1 MHTRWLAVSR
11 SCAAASKFSVRI
23 LVFCARE
30 IGSLDGEVAALNRRV
45 AGLDVHHG
53 CGTLARACKE
63 VADVQAPHTYSDGAC
78 SALPERS
85 AAHPA
90 RVPTVP
96 AEARTYVP
104 AVVTSDAHD
113 NALCEDNPSGSNDS
127 PMMCQQE
134 QTAMQTEKMCS
145 TQLPREE
152 LEQTGTGSVPSFGIV
167 VGGADSTDSS
177 DDSETDDDELLL
189 PSFNVLPAGK
199 QGSSSLMRDAF
210 PSTYLEE
217 CPGAGRSAQAT
228 HGSSSHERPS
238 RRAVPSAAE
247 ATATIMATTTNVR
260 PQRRKPPP
268 AWRVAG
274 DGSTAKRARPHSEPS
289 AQLIDMTDRFFLHD
303 IVA

>member
-1 MHTRWLAVSR
+1 
-11 SCAAASKFSVRI
+11 
-23 LVFCARE
+23 
-30 IGSLDGEVAALNRRV
+30 
-45 AGLDVHHG
+45 
-53 CGTLARACKE
+53 
-63 VADVQAPHTYSDGAC
+63 
-78 SALPERS
+78 
-85 AAHPA
+85 
-90 RVPTVP
+90 
-96 AEARTYVP
+96 
-104 AVVTSDAHD
+104 
-113 NALCEDNPSGSNDS
+113 
-127 PMMCQQE
+127 
-134 QTAMQTEKMCS
+134 MQT
-145 TQLPREE
+145 LPREE

-189 PSFNVLPAGK
+189 PSFNLLPAGK

-217 CPGAGRSAQAT
+217 CPCGAGRPARAT

-238 RRAVPSAAE
+238 RRLVPSAAE
-247 ATATIMATTTNVR
+247 ATATMMAATTNVR